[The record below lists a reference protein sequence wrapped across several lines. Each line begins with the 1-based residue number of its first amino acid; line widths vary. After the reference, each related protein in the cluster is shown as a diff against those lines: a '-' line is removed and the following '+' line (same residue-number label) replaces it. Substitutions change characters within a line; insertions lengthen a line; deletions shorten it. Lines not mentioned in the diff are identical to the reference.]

1 MILIAALLLG
11 GGQDADRVEATL
23 SDYHRLTRV
32 ETTCRDRTGEEIVV
46 CARRDADRYRVP
58 LPSGPSFRDAEP
70 RTARLLDTHAPACG
84 QGAFTV
90 GCGKVGAS
98 VTRTFGP
105 GTNSGDV
112 RVETDREKT
121 P

>member
-1 MILIAALLLG
+1 MLLIAALLV
-11 GGQDADRVEATL
+11 GGQDTDRVEAAL
-23 SDYHRLTRV
+23 SDYHQLTRA
-32 ETTCRDRTGEEIVV
+32 ETPCRERTGEEIIV

-58 LPSGPSFRDAEP
+58 LPSNPLSRDAEP
-70 RTARLLDTHAPACG
+70 RTARLLDTRAPACG

-98 VTRTFGP
+98 VTRAFGP
-105 GTNSGDV
+105 GAGSGEM
-112 RVETDREKT
+112 RVETDREKS